1 MRRRAKQTQ
10 NEKLLI
16 TALRASDASLAA
28 RRRARG
34 RRIKAV
40 VDRPRS
46 SYPPGMG
53 GPFSRRAIAAMEK
66 DFALILKLRLK
77 NPRRLYGINGS

>member
-1 MRRRAKQTQ
+1 MRRAIKPTEIETRLA
-10 NEKLLI
+10 
-16 TALRASDASLAA
+16 TALAASDARLAAA
-28 RRRARG
+28 RRARR

-40 VDRPRS
+40 PPRPRS

-53 GPFSRRAIAAMEK
+53 GPFSKRAIAAMEK

-77 NPRRLYGINGS
+77 NTKRLYGA

>member
-1 MRRRAKQTQ
+1 MRRTAKRPEVQ
-10 NEKLLI
+10 KVLI
-16 TALRASDASLAA
+16 DALAASDARIAA

-40 VDRPRS
+40 PDMPRS
-46 SYPPGMG
+46 AYPPGMG

-66 DFALILKLRLK
+66 DFALILNLRLRK
-77 NPRRLYGINGS
+77 TKRDLYGR

>member
-1 MRRRAKQTQ
+1 MRRALKPTEI
-10 NEKLLI
+10 EKGL
-16 TALRASDASLAA
+16 TAALAGSDARLAA

-46 SYPPGMG
+46 AYPPGMG

-66 DFALILKLRLK
+66 DFALILALRLRK
-77 NPRRLYGINGS
+77 TKREYGA

>member
-1 MRRRAKQTQ
+1 MRRAPKPTQVEQGLTRA
-10 NEKLLI
+10 L
-16 TALRASDASLAA
+16 AASDARLAA
-28 RRRARG
+28 ARRARG

-46 SYPPGMG
+46 AYPPGMG

-66 DFALILKLRLK
+66 DFALILKLRLRK
-77 NPRRLYGINGS
+77 IKREYGA